1 MFHYFP
7 FFPSMLEKYSRHER
21 STNFASVLKR
31 KYLPKPL
38 RGVIKLIFIW
48 KKKLSLLLCMSW
60 LNYLT
65 CEYCMCIEPQFIVYI
80 HLASSELLIHVCDR
94 TFRNRLH
101 DGCMKATSLTGTCA
115 YSPVICSGMELPRK
129 LENWEAVLPIFSE
142 FSDPL
147 VTFFS
152 KESR

>member
-31 KYLPKPL
+31 KYLPKLL
-38 RGVIKLIFIW
+38 RGVIKQIFIW
-48 KKKLSLLLCMSW
+48 KKKLISAAKHE
-60 LNYLT
+60 LT
-65 CEYCMCIEPQFIVYI
+65 KLSNLWILHVHWTTVYSI
-80 HLASSELLIHVCDR
+80 HTHTLASSELLIHVCDR

-115 YSPVICSGMELPRK
+115 YSPVICSRMELPRK
-129 LENWEAVLPIFSE
+129 LENWEVHHCGQCVK
-142 FSDPL
+142 L
-147 VTFFS
+147 VG
-152 KESR
+152 

>member
-7 FFPSMLEKYSRHER
+7 FFSSMLEKYSRHER

-38 RGVIKLIFIW
+38 RGVIKLTFIKKK

-80 HLASSELLIHVCDR
+80 HTQSDAQKIASSELLIHVCDR

-101 DGCMKATSLTGTCA
+101 DGCMKAMSLPGTCA
-115 YSPVICSGMELPRK
+115 YSPVICSRMELPRK
-129 LENWEAVLPIFSE
+129 LENWEVHHCLIQAKSVC
-142 FSDPL
+142 
-147 VTFFS
+147 
-152 KESR
+152 